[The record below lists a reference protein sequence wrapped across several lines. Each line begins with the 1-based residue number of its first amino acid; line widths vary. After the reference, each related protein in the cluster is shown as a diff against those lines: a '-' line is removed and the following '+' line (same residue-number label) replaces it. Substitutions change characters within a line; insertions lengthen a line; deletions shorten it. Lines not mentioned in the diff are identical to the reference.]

1 MSLKVNRKQSL
12 VVIGASVAVAIA
24 GFLVYKTFP
33 HLGSKQEDG
42 KAEEKSEEKADKAEE
57 EQPPQ

>member
-42 KAEEKSEEKADKAEE
+42 QAEEKAEQAEE

>member
-42 KAEEKSEEKADKAEE
+42 QAEEKAEQAEQAEE